1 MDFLTDFQLT
11 SKTGVNFFS
20 HVKCGIKCIIFLQE
34 AKKLIEV
41 KTQCNEKW
49 ANLKCKVQKKI
60 SFIFF
65 IFKFPIQLKYIFT

>member
-49 ANLKCKVQKKI
+49 TNLKCKVKKKNLI
-60 SFIFF
+60 
-65 IFKFPIQLKYIFT
+65 YIFHF